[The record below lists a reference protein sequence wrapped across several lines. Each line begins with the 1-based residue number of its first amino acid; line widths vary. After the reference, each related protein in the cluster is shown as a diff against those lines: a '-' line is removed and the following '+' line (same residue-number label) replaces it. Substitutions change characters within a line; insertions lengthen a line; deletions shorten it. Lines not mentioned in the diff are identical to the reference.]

1 MARAC
6 DSPAGVLQA
15 PRMDRRKGIA
25 LTLDEQQRFLEESHT
40 IILSTIDRH
49 GYPHSVAMWSGFAR
63 SGSGA
68 GTTGS
73 SAARTA
79 ALEEARQLREPLHP
93 LGRDERQLAA
103 ELLAVEKD
111 LRRLLE
117 HHGARRGVAHRL
129 PGGHEAVALEDR
141 AAARL
146 ERLADGLGKLRRARH
161 EPRYGPR
168 VREEDRIGV
177 DRREGL

>member
-1 MARAC
+1 RSRPTPSASSTFSSACMPSTTARRQ
-6 DSPAGVLQA
+6 P
-15 PRMDRRKGIA
+15 
-25 LTLDEQQRFLEESHT
+25 
-40 IILSTIDRH
+40 
-49 GYPHSVAMWSGFAR
+49 
-63 SGSGA
+63 GSGMRCVTRRRNACWCESALNASRA

-73 SAARTA
+73 SAARTD
-79 ALEEARQLREPLHP
+79 ALEEARQLREPFHP

-117 HHGARRGVAHRL
+117 HHGARRGVTHRL
-129 PGGHEAVALEDR
+129 PDRHEPVALEDR

-146 ERLADGLGKLRRARH
+146 ERLADGLGELRRARH

-168 VREEDRIGV
+168 V
-177 DRREGL
+177 